1 MLAIVIFGASGD
13 LAKRKTYPALFSLYL
28 NKLVPDE
35 FAIYGYA
42 RSALSQEQ
50 FHGRLEPFLKKVAAA
65 NATSP
70 LQGSTRTTPPPTL
83 INNFLSHCHYMSG
96 EYDRDADFERLRD
109 LMAAKGPSPA
119 SRMKET
125 HTFDRVSLFYL
136 ALPPSIFVTVAT
148 HIRRHLYDAQRENRL
163 IVEKPFGKDLESA
176 SALSGALAPLFPERE
191 FYRIDHYLGK
201 EMVKN
206 IMILRFANT
215 FFSSL
220 WNRQYISNVQIVF
233 KETLGVEGRGG
244 YFDEYGII
252 RDVMQNHIL
261 QMLTIIAMGR
271 PASLAAEDVRD
282 EKVKVLRCIKPLGL
296 SDVILGQYGRSAD
309 GSHAGYLDDETIPD
323 TSSTPTYAMATVYV
337 RNERWDGVP
346 FVLRCGKGLN
356 EQKAEVRI
364 QFADVP
370 GACIFQPG
378 PEPVRNELVIRVQPN
393 EAVYMKLMV
402 KRPGLDSSPIV
413 SDLDL
418 SYAARYEDL
427 RIPDAYESL
436 LLDALRGDRSN
447 FVRADELEAAWRIFS
462 PLLHEIEQKHV
473 QPTIYP
479 YGSRG
484 PAQADERLAQ
494 LGYKRNVT
502 PEYTWPRQR
511 LHTPPTGINLK

>member
-42 RSALSQEQ
+42 RSPLSQEH
-50 FHGRLEPFLKKVAAA
+50 FHGRLEPFLKKVLAA

-70 LQGSTRTTPPPTL
+70 VQGLTSTPPPSS
-83 INNFLSHCHYMSG
+83 IDNFLSHCHYVSG
-96 EYDRDADFERLRD
+96 EYDQDAGFEKLRD
-109 LMAAKGPSPA
+109 LIAESGSPSLAPPA
-119 SRMKET
+119 SGT
-125 HTFDRVSLFYL
+125 HTFDNVSLFYL
-136 ALPPSIFVTVAT
+136 ALPPSVFVTVAT
-148 HIRRHLYDAQRENRL
+148 HIRRHLYDPQRENRL

-176 SALSGALAPLFPERE
+176 GILSGALSPLFPERE

-201 EMVKN
+201 EMIKN

-252 RDVMQNHIL
+252 RDVMQNHLL
-261 QMLTIIAMGR
+261 QMLTIIAMDR
-271 PASLAAEDVRD
+271 PASLAAEDIRD
-282 EKVKVLRCIKPLGL
+282 EKVKVLRCINPLGP

-309 GSHAGYLDDETIPD
+309 GSHAGYLEDETIPA
-323 TSSTPTYAMATVYV
+323 TSSTPTYAMATMYV

-346 FVLRCGKGLN
+346 FILRCGKGLN

-370 GACIFQPG
+370 GASIFQPG
-378 PEPVRNELVIRVQPN
+378 PEPIRNELVIRVQPN

-427 RIPDAYESL
+427 RIPEAYESL

-447 FVRADELEAAWRIFS
+447 FVRADELEAAWKVFS
-462 PLLHEIEQKHV
+462 PLLHEIERKHV
-473 QPTIYP
+473 QPIVYP

-494 LGYKRNVT
+494 LGYKRNPT
-502 PEYTWPRQR
+502 QEYTWPRQR
-511 LHTPPTGINLK
+511 LRTPPAGINLR